1 MGKKKKVVC
10 YCRVSTNSKD
20 QANSFENQKDFFEKY
35 CEEKPDIELYKGP
48 SNKNTGIYADRGISG
63 TLLHRENFEKL
74 LWDAGLDCGIYE
86 YTPKVYQDVDHNQ
99 YQIKYKA
106 YKIERTGNPPLF
118 EEILVKNTS
127 RFARNI
133 QVSAILQEL
142 RNIGVFVTFL
152 DINKTTRNEAD
163 IPIIQFFQQFDELF
177 SRDLSR
183 KLLAANVQSREN
195 QILRTT
201 GDLYGFKYVKR
212 KSRAENNRLERVED
226 EAYIIQM
233 LFRLYYGCFKPQ
245 EGNPIPM
252 TPCDFKCAV
261 CPLKQQ
267 ITDNDGLGFRNILKI
282 LNDTYGFRTRKGQP
296 FTQSTIKHIFE
307 NEKVCGYLNNGK
319 WNHGTVFNYYSTP
332 QLREN
337 YKENLI
343 YRPDL
348 IDPIIS
354 IELFDLCTEK
364 RLLKAGESTGVFR
377 GVHTKYKG
385 RIYCGVCGEVFTH
398 NTASDKAKTGYYQCK
413 TKRLKTK
420 AYCGCCNVFD
430 WQIEAK
436 VKELCSGTINEMII
450 LKDLQVLSTIYSLA
464 LSEID
469 FIKRNRSEDEIRELD
484 NNIKTYSTGLQ
495 KLYTRMALDTSDNP
509 TLEATIF
516 EMEQDLASYKE
527 KYEKLTKKPKT
538 IISELQNRISMC
550 YNVIDSINNIK
561 PSYTEEELMSR
572 VVEKFV
578 IYGEPKRDSKGRFV
592 TPDASIVPVL
602 KNEALLTSKLGID
615 IDPTVPPI
623 IETMGLEN
631 FNFQDELKSKMEA
644 LENEVKSLETLYL

>member
-1 MGKKKKVVC
+1 MKKKKVVC
-10 YCRVSTNSKD
+10 YCRVSTKSKD
-20 QANSFENQKDFFEKY
+20 QANSFENQKEFFEKY
-35 CEEKPDIELYKGP
+35 CSENPDIELYKGP
-48 SNKNTGIYADRGISG
+48 TNDNTGIYADRGISG

-86 YTPKVYQDVDHNQ
+86 YTPKVFKDVDRNL

-133 QVSAILQEL
+133 KVSAILEEL
-142 RNIGVFVTFL
+142 RNLGVYVHFL
-152 DINKTTRNEAD
+152 DINRTTRIEED
-163 IPIIQFFQQFDELF
+163 IPVIQLFQQFDEMF

-183 KLLAANVQSREN
+183 KLIAANVQSREN

-201 GDLYGFKYVKR
+201 GDLYGFKYIKR
-212 KSRAENNRLERVED
+212 KSRAENNRLERVEE
-226 EAYIIQM
+226 EAYVIQM

-252 TPCDFKCAV
+252 TPCDFKCST

-267 ITDNDGLGFRNILKI
+267 IADNDGHGFRNILKI

-319 WNHGTVFNYYSTP
+319 WNHGTVFNYFSTP
-332 QLREN
+332 KLREE
-337 YKENLI
+337 YKESLI

-385 RIYCGVCGEVFTH
+385 RIYCGTCGEVFTH

-413 TKRLKTK
+413 TKRLKSK
-420 AYCGCCNVFD
+420 EYCGCCNVFD
-430 WQIEAK
+430 WQIEDK

-469 FIKRNRSEDEIRELD
+469 FIKRNRSEEEIRELD
-484 NNIKTYSTGLQ
+484 ANIKSYSAGLQ
-495 KLYTRMALDTSDNP
+495 KLYTRMALDTSDDP
-509 TLEATIF
+509 TLEATIS
-516 EMEQDLASYKE
+516 EMEQDLASYKK

-561 PSYTEEELMSR
+561 PNYTEEELMGK

-623 IETMGLEN
+623 IETMGIEN
-631 FNFQDELKSKMEA
+631 FNFQDELKSKMGA